1 MTTQLSIESL
11 SVIAHNGI
19 PVITTDLLAQLYG
32 TDTARIRNNFA
43 RNKERFTDGKHYYKL
58 TDYELRDFKHRVS
71 LRDSVKI
78 PVNSRAL
85 TLWTQRGAARHA
97 KMLETDQAWE
107 VFEKLEDCYF
117 SQREK
122 AIEEAPRKIRQ
133 STAKQLIPLR
143 QTAERLIATGMGNIY
158 PDIWKLV
165 HQRFDVEHIH
175 QLPPD
180 QIGEAID
187 YLEGLEGEWIG
198 KQKQAVSLPISY
210 PMEYFDQFKWM
221 MGQKAFSAPWNY
233 PANMLIPNGD
243 YPNPLA
249 HLLHDLRKAGYQV
262 EAAQFQLLAL
272 QHHLEMFRHKVDR
285 VERAIR

>member
-1 MTTQLSIESL
+1 MTTQLSAENL
-11 SVIAHNGI
+11 SVIAHNGVPI
-19 PVITTDLLAQLYG
+19 ITTEFMASLYC
-32 TDTARIRNNFA
+32 TERQRITNNFN
-43 RNKERFTDGKHYYKL
+43 RNKERFTEGKHYYKL
-58 TDYELRDFKHRVS
+58 TDEELRIFKHGNS
-71 LRDSVKI
+71 LRVPANI
-78 PVNSRAL
+78 RAII
-85 TLWTQRGAARHA
+85 LWTQRGAARHA
-97 KMLETDQAWE
+97 KMLETEQAWE

-122 AIEEAPRKIRQ
+122 TIEETPRRMRQ

-143 QTAERLIATGMGNIY
+143 QTAERLITTGMGNIY

-180 QIGEAID
+180 QIGEAIE
-187 YLEGLEGEWIG
+187 YLDALEGEWIG
-198 KQKQAVSLPISY
+198 KQKQYVTLPISY

-221 MGQKAFSAPWNY
+221 IGEKVLNAPWSY
-233 PANMLIPNGD
+233 PANLLVPNGD

-249 HLLHDLRKAGYQV
+249 HLLHDLKTAGYQI

-272 QHHLEMFRHKVDR
+272 QHHLERFRNKVDR
-285 VERAIR
+285 IQRAVR

>member
-1 MTTQLSIESL
+1 MTNHSPVENLPVVT
-11 SVIAHNGI
+11 HNSN
-19 PVITTDLLAQLYG
+19 PVITTELLAKLYN
-32 TDTARIRNNFA
+32 TEPKYIQTNAA
-43 RNKERFTDGKHYYKL
+43 RNESRFVAGKHFFKL
-58 TDYELRDFKHRVS
+58 EGSELKNFKNRPS
-71 LRDSVKI
+71 LRGLVG
-78 PVNSRAL
+78 SRARSL
-85 TLWTQRGAARHA
+85 ILWTERGAARHA
-97 KMLETDQAWE
+97 KMLETDQAWD

-122 AIEEAPRKIRQ
+122 PIEETPRRIRQ

-180 QIGEAID
+180 QIGEAIE
-187 YLEGLEGEWIG
+187 YLDALEGEYIG
-198 KQKQAVSLPISY
+198 KQKQPVALPISY

-233 PANMLIPNGD
+233 PAKMLVPNGD
-243 YPNPLA
+243 NPNPLA
-249 HLLHDLRKAGYQV
+249 HLLHDLRTAGYQV

-285 VERAIR
+285 IERAIR

>member
-1 MTTQLSIESL
+1 MTTQPSAENLSI
-11 SVIAHNGI
+11 IAHNGI
-19 PVITTDLLAQLYG
+19 PVITTELMASLYC
-32 TDTARIRNNFA
+32 TERQRITNNFN
-43 RNKERFTDGKHYYKL
+43 RNKDRFVIGKHYFKL
-58 TDYELRDFKHRVS
+58 DGENLESLRNSLRVS
-71 LRDSVKI
+71 QTPIHHSV
-78 PVNSRAL
+78 RAL
-85 TLWTQRGAARHA
+85 MLWTERGAARHA
-97 KMLETDQAWE
+97 KMLETDQAWD

-122 AIEEAPRKIRQ
+122 AIEEAPRKTRQ

-180 QIGEAID
+180 QISEAID
-187 YLEGLEGEWIG
+187 YLEALEGEWIG
-198 KQKQAVSLPISY
+198 KQKQAVPLPISY
-210 PMEYFDQFKWM
+210 PMSYFDQFKWM
-221 MGQKAFSAPWNY
+221 MGQKVFSAPWNY
-233 PANMLIPNGD
+233 PANMLVPNGD

-249 HLLHDLRKAGYQV
+249 HLLHDLETAGYEI
-262 EAAQFQLLAL
+262 EAARFQLLAL